1 MTPFAPLLP
10 SARQP
15 QPRCVAGFGLP
26 SADQLPHW
34 FGGHL
39 FLRREELRHPIEPP
53 QATRSSRVRI
63 GSSGFIRASFMSYF
77 CEMCA
82 GSIDVPTGTD
92 VCALCEQKAA

>member
-10 SARQP
+10 SARKP
-15 QPRCVAGFGLP
+15 QPRCVACSGRP
-26 SADQLPHW
+26 SADQPPHW

-63 GSSGFIRASFMSYF
+63 GSSGFIRALQR
-77 CEMCA
+77 A
-82 GSIDVPTGTD
+82 GLQV
-92 VCALCEQKAA
+92 AA